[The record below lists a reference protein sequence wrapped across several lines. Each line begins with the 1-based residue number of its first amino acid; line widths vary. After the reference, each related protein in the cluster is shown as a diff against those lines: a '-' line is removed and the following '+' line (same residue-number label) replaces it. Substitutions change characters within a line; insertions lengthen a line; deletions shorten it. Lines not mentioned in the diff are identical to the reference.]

1 MYLPRTSHFS
11 LVNPPPTSSFP
22 PSAFITS
29 ATSTVS
35 PLSESLNT
43 TWASAEPWTSPR
55 SPNGSASFTWTS
67 LYAPYSPRLYGTIGR
82 LSTALRPLAF
92 GCTGSLST
100 ASNSLS
106 ILSVEDPS
114 AISSLSCA
122 VVPSRLRALAKSAVL
137 MYVVFMTQLM
147 SPAEMPSPLP
157 STRVSSIPSP
167 WPKKRLRLSRI
178 SRSPLSNE
186 GFGTPPPLAFSPY
199 GTRPRTLR
207 PSPRFTAGS
216 SALRCSPDCTC
227 FALSSSRPR
236 WPIFLA
242 TSGAKSIFALERST
256 GTSRSLGSP
265 GGCGMLNAKSLS
277 LFSVLKASMLASSA
291 VRPGGRKGGGVGSA
305 NPSVARAVA
314 VRATTS
320 TRSWPWPS
328 SAVCCSCSS

>member
-1 MYLPRTSHFS
+1 
-11 LVNPPPTSSFP
+11 
-22 PSAFITS
+22 
-29 ATSTVS
+29 
-35 PLSESLNT
+35 
-43 TWASAEPWTSPR
+43 
-55 SPNGSASFTWTS
+55 
-67 LYAPYSPRLYGTIGR
+67 
-82 LSTALRPLAF
+82 
-92 GCTGSLST
+92 
-100 ASNSLS
+100 
-106 ILSVEDPS
+106 
-114 AISSLSCA
+114 
-122 VVPSRLRALAKSAVL
+122 

-277 LFSVLKASMLASSA
+277 LFSVLKASMLASFSPDVHSFVA
-291 VRPGGRKGGGVGSA
+291 LAFFGCLLLLLIVNGYAQAMLKRARERERERERILSLRQTGRGWERTKA
-305 NPSVARAVA
+305 I
-314 VRATTS
+314 
-320 TRSWPWPS
+320 RSWS
-328 SAVCCSCSS
+328 QRSCAKQNGDLERQAVFALR